1 VTFAGLASVGAGAVH
16 AAAMGAHAEHR
27 QAVLAFAATALFQL
41 GWGVLVLARPS
52 ARRMAWLGAL
62 GNLALVG
69 AWVTAKTVGLGFVA
83 GLEVPEK
90 LQAADT
96 IAAGLALA
104 AFAGV
109 VVAAARAARP
119 GGRSTSWAM
128 GASVVALTAL
138 SAYGMV
144 AAGEHT
150 HSHGGSSSQP
160 AAVVPPHPYDP
171 TKPIDLSGVAGVT
184 LEQQAR
190 AENLIAITVLRLPK
204 YADPA
209 TAEANGFKSIG
220 DGPTGYE
227 HYINWSYVDD
237 DHVLDPD
244 YPESLVYRVRPGKP
258 RELQAVMFMLSK
270 GSKLA
275 DAPDIGG
282 KLTQWHIHDN
292 LCFTPDPAAPRVAG
306 LTNVSGQCNPP
317 LVKGASVPMIHVWI
331 VPNPCGPFSALD
343 GLGAG
348 QVAPGEVKQCDHV
361 HGSGSAGLLN

>member
-1 VTFAGLASVGAGAVH
+1 
-16 AAAMGAHAEHR
+16 MGAHAEHR

-41 GWGVLVLARPS
+41 AWGVVVLARPS
-52 ARRMAWLGAL
+52 ARRLAWLGAL

-96 IAAGLALA
+96 IAAALALT

-109 VVAAARAARP
+109 VVAAARTPRIGTGARAWTL
-119 GGRSTSWAM
+119 GV
-128 GASVVALTAL
+128 SVAALTGL

-144 AAGEHT
+144 AAGVHT
-150 HSHGGSSSQP
+150 HSHAGAANETP
-160 AAVVPPHPYDP
+160 AVVPPHPYDP
-171 TKPIDLSGVAGVT
+171 TKPIDLSGVPGVT
-184 LEQQAR
+184 PEQQAR

-258 RELQAVMFMLSK
+258 RELQAVMFMLAK
-270 GSKLA
+270 NKTLA
-275 DAPDIGG
+275 DVPDVGG

-292 LCFTPDPAAPRVAG
+292 LCFTPDPGAPRVAG
-306 LTNVSGQCNPP
+306 ITDASGQCGPP